1 MVDLVP
7 RAVCLG
13 EAMIMLA
20 AETGAPLEDV
30 ETFRR
35 SVGGAEC
42 NVAGGLA
49 ALGIPPGW
57 VSRLGADGSAG
68 MYCGIWRAVVLR
80 WAGSRT
86 TRLGRPGSM

>member
-1 MVDLVP
+1 MVDLAP

-20 AETGAPLEDV
+20 AETGAPLEDA
-30 ETFRR
+30 ERFRR

-49 ALGIPPGW
+49 ALDIPTGW
-57 VSRLGADGSAG
+57 ISRVGT
-68 MYCGIWRAVVLR
+68 V
-80 WAGSRT
+80 
-86 TRLGRPGSM
+86 PP

>member
-49 ALGIPPGW
+49 ALGHPD
-57 VSRLGADGSAG
+57 RLDLPARRG
-68 MYCGIWRAVVLR
+68 RLR
-80 WAGSRT
+80 PART
-86 TRLGRPGSM
+86 A